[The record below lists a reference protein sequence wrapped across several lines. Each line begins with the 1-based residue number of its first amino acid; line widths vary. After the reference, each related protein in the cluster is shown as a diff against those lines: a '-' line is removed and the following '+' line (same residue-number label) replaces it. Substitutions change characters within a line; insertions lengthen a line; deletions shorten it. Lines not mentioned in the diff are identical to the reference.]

1 MKLWPFLLAL
11 ALVMGG
17 AKASKT
23 EYLYAATDS
32 GTIYQYQITKSGALQ
47 PLTPPSVSVAD
58 APVELV
64 LHPSGRFAY
73 AVTVHWFDTGRHDPA
88 QVIVFRIN
96 PNGTLTRLEGES
108 RTCAAPADNVTMDPK
123 GRFLFVSG
131 EDGHLFTFRIRHDG
145 TLMPLPDN
153 MVVGTFHIDTQG
165 EGGGETTGVYSQDAI
180 SLDPAGRFLYLF
192 ANTGFVDHRE
202 FSFVPYR
209 LDSQGTLHAL
219 APEADEPGGNSSPF
233 STPRGGL
240 FVTRRFSGKQDGTYR
255 FRIGPHGLLVPMSPP
270 VLPNQY
276 ALLTTNS
283 AEGKML
289 WTEADG
295 GDYRKTNLASY
306 RVDPG
311 GRLTLKAAHAAT
323 VPSVYQV
330 AASRKGRF
338 FYVADY
344 NDGTPRAVDSS
355 SLLAF
360 AITPQGTLK
369 ALATKPPLLDSPC
382 LSLVVGESR

>member
-73 AVTVHWFDTGRHDPA
+73 AVTVHQFNVVEDNA
-88 QVIVFRIN
+88 QVTGFRIN
-96 PNGTLTRLEGES
+96 PNGTLARLTFPPRICS
-108 RTCAAPADNVTMDPK
+108 SHADNLTMDPK

-131 EDGHLFTFRIRHDG
+131 EDGCLFTFRIRHDG
-145 TLMPLPDN
+145 SLMPLPDN
-153 MVVGTFHIDTQG
+153 KVEGTFEIKIIG
-165 EGGGETTGVYSQDAI
+165 EGEAVGYPSEDVI
-180 SLDPAGRFLYLF
+180 SIDPSGRFLYLS
-192 ANTGFVDHRE
+192 ANIGTLNHRA
-202 FSFVPYR
+202 FQFVPYR
-209 LDSQGTLHAL
+209 LDARGMLHTL
-219 APEADEPGGNSSPF
+219 APVAYEEGVDNTLIGMPH
-233 STPRGGL
+233 GGL
-240 FVTRRFSGKQDGTYR
+240 FMNRYITQGGAYH
-255 FRIGPHGLLVPMSPP
+255 FRIGPRGLLIPMSPP

-283 AEGKML
+283 AEGETL
-289 WTEADG
+289 WTEEDEVG
-295 GDYRKTNLASY
+295 YRKVNLASY
-306 RVDPG
+306 RVGPD

-330 AASRKGRF
+330 TASRRGRF

-344 NDGTPRAVDSS
+344 GTANSS

-360 AITPQGTLK
+360 AITPEGTLK
-369 ALATKPPLLDSPC
+369 ALATKPPRLDGRC
-382 LSLVVGESR
+382 LSLVVGEGR